1 MKAEVV
7 MRRKAKKN
15 RMAYELVLTSGVNE
29 SILAQTKSEGLAKQL
44 QRTLNDEFESHI
56 LIRPINE

>member
-1 MKAEVV
+1 MKAEVA
-7 MRRKAKKN
+7 MRRKVKNN
-15 RMAYELVLTSGVNE
+15 RMAYELVLSSGVNE

-56 LIRPINE
+56 LIRPIYE

>member
-1 MKAEVV
+1 